1 MSQITSSSLP
11 PRKPRHNNP
20 LGRMIAEALDSQ
32 LLHYAYTN
40 TEFTIPDVRNVLHAL
55 PEFAD
60 YDKTRLRYYVRDRVH
75 ALERLG
81 LATRVGMVDK
91 KRAIFRLH
99 FDAEETACE
108 QPTADELSPLSALPS
123 TTDDLLTFLEKDR
136 QHLNACMHVAISE
149 AEYYKKILDQ
159 YPTEKARITPLLQ
172 AATEKSNHLKGEWD
186 ANLTLRSQLASRE
199 LNS

>member
-20 LGRMIAEALDSQ
+20 LGRMIAEALDNQ

-99 FDAEETACE
+99 FDVEETVCE
-108 QPTADELSPLSALPS
+108 QPTTDDTSPVSARLS
-123 TTDDLLTFLEKDR
+123 TNDDLLTFLEKDR
-136 QHLNACMHVAISE
+136 QHLNTCMHIAISE

-159 YPTEKARITPLLQ
+159 YPTEKARIIPLLQ
-172 AATEKSNHLKGEWD
+172 AATEKSNHLKGKWD
-186 ANLTLRSQLASRE
+186 ANLTLRSQLTSQE
-199 LNS
+199 LRS